1 MCDSQLAAAAAA
13 LEISADAPEVPTAEG
28 AVNATGGNTAKKK
41 KKKKKKKSAAQKAAA
56 AEEAAA
62 GGDGADGADAASEGG
77 AAAPPAEGEPSTG
90 KKKRVRKRKKKKSAA
105 ERAAAMEKPV
115 GKYEGRCLNPDSFTD
130 YYVKYGQTEPPTIPV
145 EELFPKGKF
154 PKGEEM
160 NHPGDFNV
168 HRTTDAECRARD
180 RASAE
185 VVEKVRCA
193 AEVHRQ
199 VRSWAQSFIKPGI
212 KIIDMCE
219 MLENKNREL
228 VQEAGLGRGIGF
240 PTGCSLNHVAAHWT
254 PNPGDET
261 VLTFDDVMKI
271 DFGTQVRWVTA
282 TIEPNCRQLRSPF
295 ASLALADSLT

>member
-1 MCDSQLAAAAAA
+1 MSELAAAAAA
-13 LEISADAPEVPTAEG
+13 LEISTDAPEVPTAEG
-28 AVNATGGNTAKKK
+28 AVNASQDGVGKKKK
-41 KKKKKKKSAAQKAAA
+41 KKKKKKKSAAQKQAA

-62 GGDGADGADAASEGG
+62 GGDGTAAAGEGDAA
-77 AAAPPAEGEPSTG
+77 AAPAEGEPSAG

-145 EELFPKGKF
+145 VELFPKGKF

-160 NHPGDFNV
+160 NHPGDHNV

-271 DFGTQVRWVTA
+271 DFGTQVR
-282 TIEPNCRQLRSPF
+282 
-295 ASLALADSLT
+295 